1 MKKILPLLMLLLLT
15 CAVVMTGCGSTDSES
30 QTGSQVSVD
39 SLETIGDIIA
49 MAPEELQTAVYDDKV
64 VYAFR
69 VDDTYYRAIAKIS
82 AEDAEKYIAIDFSE
96 DDAEQ
101 QQQAIVSPLKI
112 EKMENLSEQ
121 IIPQEELD
129 ALVGKTGKELVS
141 EGWVYTGTYFL
152 EDMSVEMGKG
162 PFYYSIVFDGE
173 LDDSNGEDIDIEKET
188 AGMKVKSATFSTIGD
203 ATQVE

>member
-1 MKKILPLLMLLLLT
+1 MKKIVPLLMLLLLT

-30 QTGSQVSVD
+30 AQAGSVD

-69 VDDTYYRAIAKIS
+69 VDDTYYRAIATIS
-82 AEDAEKYIAIDFSE
+82 AEDAEKYIAIDFSD

-129 ALVGKTGKELVS
+129 ALVGKTGEELVS
-141 EGWVYTGTYFL
+141 EGWEYTGTYFL

-173 LDDSNGEDIDIEKET
+173 LDDSNGEDVDIEKET

>member
-15 CAVVMTGCGSTDSES
+15 CAVIMSGCGSTDSES
-30 QTGSQVSVD
+30 AQAGSVD

-49 MAPEELQTAVYDDKV
+49 MAPEELQTAVYDENV

-69 VDDTYYRAIAKIS
+69 VDDTYYRAIADIS
-82 AEDAEKYIAIDFSE
+82 AEDAEKYIAIDFS
-96 DDAEQ
+96 DSDAEEQ
-101 QQQAIVSPLKI
+101 QHAIVSPLKI

-121 IIPQEELD
+121 IIPQENLD
-129 ALVGKTGKELVS
+129 ALVGKTGKELVE
-141 EGWVYTGTYFL
+141 EGWMYTGTYFL
-152 EDMSVEMGKG
+152 EEMSVEMSNG

-173 LDDSNGEDIDIEKET
+173 LDDSNAEDVDIEKET
-188 AGMKVKSATFSTIGD
+188 ADMKVKSAAFSMIGD